1 MNYFGD
7 TAFDELKAN
16 YGKINV
22 VDVGAARG
30 AFLVELEK
38 KYDLN
43 NVYAI
48 GIEPFNHGIKDHYD

>member
-7 TAFDELKAN
+7 TAFDELKAY

-43 NVYAI
+43 NVY
-48 GIEPFNHGIKDHYD
+48 